1 MAVFHGSRGK
11 VCRRL
16 EYPVFESPKFTQPR
30 RNYPP
35 GQHGP
40 SQRRR
45 ISDYGMQLREK
56 QRMKYLYGVLERQFR
71 NYYKKAAQK
80 EGPTGQNLFVALE
93 SRLDNTVYRLGLAP
107 TRASARQLV
116 SHRHFLVNEKIVNI
130 PSSQMKPGDVIQV
143 RDKSKKL
150 GIIHDS
156 MKRVKGDP
164 YPWLSI
170 DKANIQGVFSE
181 SPKREDIPEE
191 INEQLIVE
199 LYSK

>member
-1 MAVFHGSRGK
+1 
-11 VCRRL
+11 
-16 EYPVFESPKFTQPR
+16 PVFESPKFTQPR

-40 SQRRR
+40 SRRKR
-45 ISDYGMQLREK
+45 ISDFGVQLREK
-56 QRMKYLYGVLERQFR
+56 QRMKYLYGVLEKQFR
-71 NYYKKAAQK
+71 NYYKKAVQK
-80 EGPTGQNLFVALE
+80 EGPTGQNLFIALE
-93 SRLDNTVYRLGLAP
+93 SRFDNTVYRLGFAP

-116 SHRHFLVNEKIVNI
+116 SHRHFLVNEKTVNI
-130 PSSQMKPGDVIQV
+130 PSFQMKPGDVIEV

-150 GIIHDS
+150 EIIHDS

-170 DKANIQGVFSE
+170 DKANMKGVFSE